1 MNKRKST
8 VFFSDKLNDC
18 VVNHGYIERLRKT
31 HLNKDM
37 PKFLTI
43 DLEDYQENNNRILL
57 MMRQEGFDVVMIEN
71 HNVSFSKFIKDYDT
85 ALAYFNDLKQQKF
98 NTKEE
103 LISNGIISDN
113 IRKPQHC

>member
-57 MMRQEGFDVVMIEN
+57 MMRKEGFDVVIITNNDVYSVEFFN
-71 HNVSFSKFIKDYDT
+71 EYIPAKAHYDYIKQ
-85 ALAYFNDLKQQKF
+85 LIFNI
-98 NTKEE
+98 KEE
-103 LISNGIISDN
+103 TNINGIICNN
-113 IRKPQHC
+113 ISKS